1 MSVRSRNIIILVV
14 DFLVIWASIV
24 IAYLFR
30 FNADIPSGY
39 VSQLY
44 IFAFAA
50 TLACSITFAYFN
62 MYKRM
67 WQYASI
73 GEIIALVKAVLSG
86 LVLAYL
92 WTYLITTDPVPLSIA
107 TRTLETMLLFMG
119 GSRFVWRLIRVN
131 RSAKNTMNTNILVVG
146 AGDCGAIIA
155 KEIMTNRSFI
165 QSKLVGFIDDDPYK
179 RHMQVMGYPVLGNR
193 GNIVEVVRQHG
204 IHDIVIAMPSSKR
217 AEISDLI
224 NICMQS
230 GAKVKI
236 IPAIDD
242 IITGRLAIQTLRNV
256 EVEDLLGREPV
267 RIDMERVMDYVTGK
281 IVLIT
286 GAGGSIGSELSRQI
300 ASFGPKKLLLLGHGE
315 NSIYTIEM
323 ELRTKFPR
331 AALETVIADIQ
342 DRARMDEVFKQF
354 KPQVVF
360 HAAAHKH
367 VPLMERN
374 PSEAIKN
381 NVFGTRNVA
390 DAADKHGAERFVMIS
405 SDKAVNPTSIM
416 GATKR
421 IAEMYIQSLN
431 TASSTQY
438 VAVRFGN
445 VLGSRGSVIPRF
457 KEQIAAGGPV
467 TVTHPEMVRYF
478 MTIPEAVQLVI
489 QAGAFA
495 QGGEIFILDMGKPVR
510 ILDLAKDL
518 IRLSGLEPEAD
529 IPIHYSGLREGEKLY
544 EELLTES
551 EATTA
556 TQHERIFVGQPQVI
570 DRTELELRLKYF
582 EKVLG
587 SDAITVRSA
596 IEQLVPF
603 FVQEHVEMVPEPS
616 EHQERREIQ
625 HASA

>member
-1 MSVRSRNIIILVV
+1 MSVRSKNIIILVV
-14 DFLVIWASIV
+14 DFLIICTAIV
-24 IAYLFR
+24 CAYLIR
-30 FNADIPSGY
+30 FGAHIPSGY
-39 VSQLY
+39 LLQLV
-44 IFAFAA
+44 IFAASS
-50 TLACSITFAYFN
+50 TVACGLTFAFFS

-73 GEIIALVKAVLSG
+73 GEIISLIKAVVSG
-86 LVLAYL
+86 MLLAYI
-92 WTYLITTDPVPLSIA
+92 WTYLITGETVPLPIA
-107 TRTLETMLLFMG
+107 TRTVETMLLFMG
-119 GSRFVWRLIRVN
+119 GSRFLWRLIRVN
-131 RSAKNTMNTNILVVG
+131 RSAKSEMKTNILVVG
-146 AGDCGAIIA
+146 AGDCGALIA
-155 KEIMTNRSFI
+155 KEIMTNRSFS
-165 QSKLVGFIDDDPYK
+165 QSKLVGFIDDDPQK
-179 RHMQVMGYPVLGNR
+179 SRMRVMGFPVLGNR
-193 GNIVEVVRQHG
+193 TLIEDIVKQHG
-204 IHDIVIAMPSSKR
+204 IHVIVIAMPSSKR
-217 AEISDLI
+217 KDITDLI
-224 NICMQS
+224 NICMQTS
-230 GAKVKI
+230 AEVKI

-242 IITGRLAIQTLRNV
+242 FITGRLAIQTLRNV
-256 EVEDLLGREPV
+256 EVEDLLGRGPV
-267 RIDMERVMDYVTGK
+267 KIDMNGVMDYVTDK
-281 IVLIT
+281 VVLVT

-300 ASFGPKKLLLLGHGE
+300 ASFSPEKLLLLGHGE

-323 ELRTKFPR
+323 ELRSKFPEVT
-331 AALETVIADIQ
+331 LETIIADIQ
-342 DRARMDEVFKQF
+342 DRARMDEVFCQF
-354 KPQVVF
+354 KPQVIF

-421 IAEMYIQSLN
+421 IAEMYIQSIN
-431 TASSTQY
+431 QTSGTQF

-510 ILDLAKDL
+510 ILDLARDL
-518 IRLSGLEPEAD
+518 IRLSGLEPDVD
-529 IPIHYSGLREGEKLY
+529 IEIRFSGLREGEKLY
-544 EELLTES
+544 EELLTEA

-556 TQHERIFVGQPQVI
+556 TQHERIFVGKAQHI
-570 DRTELELRLKYF
+570 DRTELELRLKQF
-582 EKVLG
+582 ESILG
-587 SDAITVRSA
+587 ADASSVKAA

-603 FVQEHVEMVPEPS
+603 YVQEHVELTPEPV
-616 EHQERREIQ
+616 EQLERRAI
-625 HASA
+625 